1 MNKENFKLLQCLIDK
16 VVLEQERLE
25 QSIKNGSVEKSATN
39 DEVLDLAKGLIAD
52 IAKVKRIRD
61 MLEDVKSM
69 CRST

>member
-1 MNKENFKLLQCLIDK
+1 MDKENVKLLQCLIDK

-39 DEVLDLAKGLIAD
+39 DEVVALAKSLIAD
-52 IAKVKRIRD
+52 IVKIKRIKH

-69 CRST
+69 CVD